1 VTVSTASI
9 PAKERELLAEARG
22 GGQNAFG
29 RIAEAHRAELH
40 AHCYRMLG
48 SVHDAEDAVQETF
61 VRAWRG
67 LGAFRGGSSLRTWL
81 YRIATNVCLDA
92 LARRP
97 KRVLPVDH
105 GPATAPGEDF
115 GPPLV
120 ESIWLEPYPD
130 ETLDIAGGEAVPH
143 ARYEQREALELA
155 FVAALQHLP
164 ATQRAVLIMRDV
176 LGFSAREA
184 AELLET
190 TVASVNS
197 ALQRARKTV
206 EERLPE
212 RSQQETLRL
221 QGDERMRALVDAYV
235 DAWQRGDV
243 AAVAALLAEDA
254 TFSMPPWP
262 IWWRGRHAIAGF
274 AATAA
279 QVCPDVRTVRTSAN
293 GQLALAYY
301 SLEAATGRYV
311 ASAIDVFTFDAG
323 LIKDITAFVTPAMFP
338 SFDLPAE
345 YPVRAHA
352 GS

>member
-130 ETLDIAGGEAVPH
+130 ETLDIAGGEAVPPRPLRAARGARAGLRGGAPAPARDAAGGADH
-143 ARYEQREALELA
+143 AR
-155 FVAALQHLP
+155 
-164 ATQRAVLIMRDV
+164 RARVLRPR
-176 LGFSAREA
+176 GGGAAREH
-184 AELLET
+184 
-190 TVASVNS
+190 
-197 ALQRARKTV
+197 
-206 EERLPE
+206 
-212 RSQQETLRL
+212 
-221 QGDERMRALVDAYV
+221 G
-235 DAWQRGDV
+235 G
-243 AAVAALLAEDA
+243 
-254 TFSMPPWP
+254 
-262 IWWRGRHAIAGF
+262 
-274 AATAA
+274 
-279 QVCPDVRTVRTSAN
+279 VR
-293 GQLALAYY
+293 
-301 SLEAATGRYV
+301 E
-311 ASAIDVFTFDAG
+311 
-323 LIKDITAFVTPAMFP
+323 
-338 SFDLPAE
+338 
-345 YPVRAHA
+345 
-352 GS
+352 